1 MSNDDET
8 AAIDPYDKPEYHAL
22 VEAAAKG
29 CRNCPSCSECPC
41 PACLAGGVCDDREC
55 HCDEK
60 EEDGYDPLGCPGC
73 GGNCVTACR

>member
-1 MSNDDET
+1 MSNNDET
-8 AAIDPYDKPEYHAL
+8 AAPDPYDTPEYHAF
-22 VEAAAKG
+22 VEASAKD

-55 HCDEK
+55 SCDEK